1 LCGERIKKEQSRS
14 DKKLEKERREK
25 KGRKNDKSE
34 GGKRRKDK
42 FLAYSIII
50 LLLCYFI

>member
-25 KGRKNDKSE
+25 KDRKNDKSE
-34 GGKRRKDK
+34 GERKDK
-42 FLAYSIII
+42 FLAYSINI

>member
-25 KGRKNDKSE
+25 IDRKNDKSE
-34 GGKRRKDK
+34 GKRKDK

>member
-34 GGKRRKDK
+34 GKKEEK
-42 FLAYSIII
+42 INF
-50 LLLCYFI
+50 

>member
-25 KGRKNDKSE
+25 KDRKNDKSE
-34 GGKRRKDK
+34 GEKRKDK

-50 LLLCYFI
+50 LLLYYFI

>member
-1 LCGERIKKEQSRS
+1 VGERIKKQQSRS
-14 DKKLEKERREK
+14 DKKLEKEIREK

-34 GGKRRKDK
+34 GEKRKDK
-42 FLAYSIII
+42 FLAYYIII

>member
-34 GGKRRKDK
+34 VKKKKR
-42 FLAYSIII
+42 
-50 LLLCYFI
+50 

>member
-1 LCGERIKKEQSRS
+1 VWGRIKKEQSRS

-34 GGKRRKDK
+34 GKRRKDK